1 MITERRSRGR
11 KNERVRKINAGWHE
25 RISKKRDG
33 EGCRTEKRKRQRKN
47 RELYKKNKEHKKE
60 WGAFVIKEQM
70 GAGDME
76 KMGLHKTGWV
86 KKCVEVR
93 METGGGKKKTATEP
107 HKINREGEIIQCEEQ
122 E

>member
-47 RELYKKNKEHKKE
+47 RELYKKNKENKKE

-76 KMGLHKTGWV
+76 KMGLHIEKLKFTR
-86 KKCVEVR
+86 K
-93 METGGGKKKTATEP
+93 
-107 HKINREGEIIQCEEQ
+107 EGEMENIIL
-122 E
+122 